1 MAPMT
6 DVVVVLPG
14 ILGSVLQKNGKDIW
28 ALSAS
33 AVATGVW
40 TLGSSIKDLELDRD
54 AEDEEDLTDGVT
66 APRLMPDLHLIPRL
80 WKIDGYTRLVKSL
93 KNSFTLTPGKN
104 YFEFPYDWRRDN
116 RAAARRLKRLSKGW
130 LESYRKDFPQAKLV
144 LLAHSMGGLVS
155 RYFLECLGGWPDCR
169 ALLTFGTPYR
179 GSLKALDFIANGYRV
194 KKGPATLLDL
204 TSLLRSLTS
213 VYQLLPIYPCYD
225 NGSGDLIKVSIA
237 NSIPNLDMTRVA
249 AARNF
254 HEDIEK
260 GVNQH
265 KGEPGYLIHPIVG
278 TNQPTLQSAR
288 LNGNSLDMLRSYKN
302 RDDSGDGTVPR
313 VSATPLELS
322 TEGRE
327 IFAACAHA
335 SLQNHDA
342 VWTNIEGI
350 LTGQSIDLTAY
361 RAQGVPPGQ
370 IAVSLDVEDAYD
382 AEEPVILRARP
393 QEPCPLEV
401 QIVDAATKE
410 SRTPALREDGDGW
423 MSAEAGRLPKGAY
436 RVTVYS
442 GNRVMPVTDA
452 FAVV

>member
-1 MAPMT
+1 MAPMN

-54 AEDEEDLTDGVT
+54 AEVEEDLTDGVT

-116 RAAARRLKRLSKGW
+116 RAAARRLKRLSKSW
-130 LESYRKDFPQAKLV
+130 LESYRRDFPQAKLV

-194 KKGPATLLDL
+194 KKGPVTLLDL

-225 NGSGDLIKVSIA
+225 NGSGELIKVSRA
-237 NSIPNLDMTRVA
+237 ASIPNLDGKRADEARAFHDEIA
-249 AARNF
+249 A
-254 HEDIEK
+254 
-260 GVNQH
+260 GVDRH
-265 KGEPGYLIHPIVG
+265 KGDPGYLIHPIVG

-288 LNGNSLDMLRSYKN
+288 LNGNSLDMFRSYKG

-322 TEGRE
+322 TAKRE

-350 LTGQSIDLTAY
+350 LTGQSIDLTIY

-370 IAVSLDVEDAYD
+370 IAVSVDVEDAYD

-410 SRTPALREDGDGW
+410 PRTLTLREDPDGW
-423 MSAEAGRLPKGAY
+423 MSADAGRLPKGAY
-436 RVTVYS
+436 RATVYS

-452 FAVV
+452 FAVI